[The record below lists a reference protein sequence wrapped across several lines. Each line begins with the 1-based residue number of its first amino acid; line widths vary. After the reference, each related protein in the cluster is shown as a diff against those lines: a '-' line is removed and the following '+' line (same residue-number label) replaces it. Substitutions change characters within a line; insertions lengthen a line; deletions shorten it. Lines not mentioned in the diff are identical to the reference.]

1 MNTSQFNVYYIDT
14 ENRPHVEQILPDVKK
29 EKKEKKSISGFFD
42 FSLIAMMKVQKL
54 GY

>member
-29 EKKEKKSISGFFD
+29 EKKKKSLYQD
-42 FSLIAMMKVQKL
+42 VLIFL
-54 GY
+54 